1 VWKEYS
7 DADGKAYFY
16 NTKSLKTQWERPA
29 ELCSTGDSI
38 IPCAADD
45 QGRRGAV
52 DAKVQDGRADL
63 EEGGG
68 GGGGLVAEL
77 LKANRNDRTD
87 RAYNPEQHPQP
98 DGPSA
103 PPLYAV
109 PIPQPTTTSHLNS
122 SGIPSAPPPSQ
133 LPASSA
139 PPVPPPFPPSAPPVP
154 PPYPSN
160 NAPPA
165 PPPFPSAPPYAS
177 TAKAIASASSN
188 APRSSIPIP
197 PPFPA
202 SSAASRGCDADQD
215 PPDVS
220 GGGLLSELQGVRA
233 RLRPAKT
240 KLAETSP
247 GQMQGGMGKSSTNS
261 MGNSRKIKSV
271 EEAPAAEEGGSSGRA
286 GRKSPRPQGQRGSL
300 GAIFATAMMKLA
312 NVHGHRRSRNGEDGG
327 FSSEDE
333 NEPALV

>member
-1 VWKEYS
+1 MWKEYS

-29 ELCSTGDSI
+29 ELCSMGDSI

-45 QGRRGAV
+45 EGRRGAV
-52 DAKVQDGRADL
+52 DAKVHDGKADL
-63 EEGGG
+63 EEGGA

-87 RAYNPEQHPQP
+87 RAYNSEQHPQP

-109 PIPQPTTTSHLNS
+109 PIPQPTMTSHLNS
-122 SGIPSAPPPSQ
+122 SGIPSAPPPSE
-133 LPASSA
+133 LPVSSTPPLPPPFPPTA
-139 PPVPPPFPPSAPPVP
+139 PRVPPPFPSA
-154 PPYPSN
+154 

-165 PPPFPSAPPYAS
+165 PPPFPCAPPYAS

-188 APRSSIPIP
+188 APSSSIPIP

-202 SSAASRGCDADQD
+202 SRECDADQP

-240 KLAETSP
+240 KLAETCP
-247 GQMQGGMGKSSTNS
+247 GQMLGGMGKSSTNS
-261 MGNSRKIKSV
+261 MGNSRKEKSS
-271 EEAPAAEEGGSSGRA
+271 EEGVAAKEGGVSGKT

-312 NVHGHRRSRNGEDGG
+312 NVHGHRGSGKGEDDG